1 MSNKS
6 ILLTVTGYSLFFFP
20 FSVLF
25 LASLNFF
32 LGHSLTPAIF
42 FISFIVLYIYI
53 YIITSI
59 LTGKI
64 NSTKKLK
71 ISFLSLCLFCLI
83 FLLAGILANLFF
95 DFSYDGQRY
104 HQEAIYHLANDWNP
118 FTQMSVGNIWV
129 DHYPKSFW
137 INAALVYKLTHLS
150 ELGKLYNITFLIG
163 VFLITFP
170 LLSEFLKINY
180 IYTLLISLLITFNPV
195 AVIQSITFMVDSS
208 LATLT
213 TAIIITL
220 WFYVANNE
228 RLNPLKILLFLL
240 TPLIVLY
247 VNLKF
252 TGLINIVFI
261 SAIFGIILILKKQI
275 KQLFIYITVLIF
287 ALIIGVFFVGYNPYV
302 TNLILQDNIFYPV
315 YGKDWNSSYF
325 LENMEPIALN
335 GKSNLYKFII
345 SIIALPGNY
354 HPLSYHSK
362 IIPLKIP
369 FTIINS
375 SLLNHYQVVDSRLAG
390 FGVYFQE
397 LMILSFLS
405 LIIIFISIIKQDLNR
420 LKNFHFQKTI
430 YFLVVSMGLLLTVII
445 NPACWWARIVPQ
457 LYLFPISII
466 IYNLLSKNKILINVG
481 KAMIIIGIINTVL
494 ICSVNLKHN
503 FWLSLDV
510 SNKLKSIKD
519 QGYSMIIS
527 PDMDDD
533 INMGFLMRTQG
544 IYKIQITSVNDL
556 NCKEPKSF
564 FPQTNSSIK
573 YCLDER

>member
-1 MSNKS
+1 M
-6 ILLTVTGYSLFFFP
+6 
-20 FSVLF
+20 
-25 LASLNFF
+25 
-32 LGHSLTPAIF
+32 
-42 FISFIVLYIYI
+42 
-53 YIITSI
+53 
-59 LTGKI
+59 
-64 NSTKKLK
+64 
-71 ISFLSLCLFCLI
+71 I
-83 FLLAGILANLFF
+83 FLLAGIFANLFF

-118 FTQMSVGNIWV
+118 FTQMNVGNIWV
-129 DHYPKSFW
+129 DHYPKVFW
-137 INAALVYKLTHLS
+137 INAALVYKLTHS
-150 ELGKLYNITFLIG
+150 IELGKLYNITFLIG

-170 LLSEFLKINY
+170 LLNEVLKINY

-220 WFYVANNE
+220 WFYLVNNE

-240 TPLIVLY
+240 TPLVVLY
-247 VNLKF
+247 LNLKF
-252 TGLINIVFI
+252 TGLINIVFMSTI
-261 SAIFGIILILKKQI
+261 LGIILILKKQI

-287 ALIIGVFFVGYNPYV
+287 VLIIGVFFVGYNPYV
-302 TNLILQDNIFYPV
+302 TNLISQGNIFYPV

-345 SIIALPGNY
+345 SVIALPGNY

-375 SLLNHYQVVDSRLAG
+375 SLLNHYQAVDSRLAG

-420 LKNFHFQKTI
+420 LKFFHFQKTI
-430 YFLVVSMGLLLTVII
+430 YFLVVSLGLLLTVII

-457 LYLFPISII
+457 IHLFPISII

-481 KAMIIIGIINTVL
+481 KALIIISIINTVL
-494 ICSVNLKHN
+494 ICSVNLNYHL
-503 FWLSLDV
+503 WLSLDV

-527 PDMDDD
+527 SDMDDG
-533 INMGFLMRTQG
+533 INMGFLIRTQS
-544 IYKIQITSVNDL
+544 IYKIKITSVNDL

-564 FPQTNSSIK
+564 FSQTNSSIK
-573 YCLDER
+573 YCLAREN